1 MNIGGDRFGNYEG
14 DITGNFGTLTKQ
26 AVKKFQEA
34 NNLTVDGVAGT
45 ATLNKLYALTGGG
58 STSGSVS
65 GGEGSGSTV
74 TTSDSYGKVLK
85 NNVYL
90 RSSAITS

>member
-1 MNIGGDRFGNYEG
+1 M
-14 DITGNFGTLTKQ
+14 
-26 AVKKFQEA
+26 
-34 NNLTVDGVAGT
+34 DGVAGT

-74 TTSDSYGKVLK
+74 TTSDSYGKVIK

-90 RSSAITS
+90 RSSANTSSASKASLKQGTLVRISKVYTGSDGVK